1 MKKTKDEEIAEL
13 RQAMAALIAEN
24 ETLTAER
31 DKYYATL
38 SALEYRI
45 NKYRIYS
52 LEEYIEGWDD

>member
-1 MKKTKDEEIAEL
+1 MTKTKDEEIAEL

-24 ETLTAER
+24 EKLTSER
-31 DKYYATL
+31 DKYYSILA
-38 SALEYRI
+38 ALEYRI